1 MGGVR
6 NALHRC
12 LLIIFGVANFMEGAS
27 VIADPVVA
35 PMLRSVGLM
44 TLELAGIIVTF
55 HWLHIQLY
63 ELEVSATWLAAG
75 LAVGA

>member
-1 MGGVR
+1 
-6 NALHRC
+6 
-12 LLIIFGVANFMEGAS
+12 
-27 VIADPVVA
+27 VVA